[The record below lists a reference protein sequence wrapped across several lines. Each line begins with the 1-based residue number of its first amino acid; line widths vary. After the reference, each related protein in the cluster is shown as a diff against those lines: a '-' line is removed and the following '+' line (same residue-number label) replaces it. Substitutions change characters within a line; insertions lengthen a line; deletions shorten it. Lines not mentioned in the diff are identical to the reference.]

1 MKNKIITIPNLLS
14 LFRLLL
20 IPLLIWLYLFRGDNS
35 WAIAVLALSALTVV
49 FGFVLALLLG
59 LRRPLLLIVCTVLLL
74 AIVYGVFVRFLSVPV
89 PLGVFEEFT
98 FSDIAGSL
106 AKAKAAWALL

>member
-1 MKNKIITIPNLLS
+1 MDGGTYIDNMISVTSMVAGVRN
-14 LFRLLL
+14 FL
-20 IPLLIWLYLFRGDNS
+20 I
-35 WAIAVLALSALTVV
+35 
-49 FGFVLALLLG
+49 
-59 LRRPLLLIVCTVLLL
+59 PLLLIVCTVLLL
-74 AIVYGVFVRFLSVPV
+74 AIVYGVFVRFRSVPV

>member
-1 MKNKIITIPNLLS
+1 VYML
-14 LFRLLL
+14 
-20 IPLLIWLYLFRGDNS
+20 
-35 WAIAVLALSALTVV
+35 
-49 FGFVLALLLG
+49 VLALLLG